1 MTRLWV
7 QLFESWYRWL
17 DMRALALS
25 TRYRE
30 DTFEGD
36 ACLLVYDETELSAAM
51 VSSDVRD
58 ILNARPNTWKIYVVA
73 PFLDETMVVRAVL
86 EGSAFERA
94 AGMISVLVGRATTSE
109 PFTLQF
115 LQRDGLSRQVT
126 RQVQPATS

>member
-1 MTRLWV
+1 MTRWSA
-7 QLFESWYRWL
+7 QLFESWCRWL

-30 DTFEGD
+30 GAFEGD

-58 ILNARPNTWKIYVVA
+58 VLSARPNTWKIYVLA
-73 PFLDETMVVRAVL
+73 PFLDEATVVRAAL

-94 AGMISVLVGRATTSE
+94 AGKKRTGMSGMERGDKQALAPGAVPDAR
-109 PFTLQF
+109 
-115 LQRDGLSRQVT
+115 
-126 RQVQPATS
+126 